1 MALLFFCED
10 GLNPVPPGVLV
21 TLSDASGN
29 VLAEEYTFADG
40 SIGTDVQGAVP
51 YSATFVSSQLTAGL
65 TVSFFGNALP
75 NADTIVPVPGATPTL
90 FSQAGSASFLLG
102 QLPKGWSDPSDP
114 GDAMLA
120 GTMGGALATMDASI
134 ARLISSIRGQ
144 TCQGPDLDSWAFQLF
159 GNYVRRYSGESDAN
173 FYSRCVALMG
183 PRRTL
188 AAIQAAVIAWYA
200 ATLPERIAA
209 ASPELAFD
217 ESGQIDKSGGFDLVV
232 PSLSAAQL
240 TPSVSVWDAM
250 SEPALAATYSIAP
263 PYFVIQI
270 GFTGAALAWYLD
282 RSYLGIN
289 TFLLDEYT
297 VSQSLTPPDPR
308 LGEYVSL
315 VKAASRRAVYLVTST
330 L

>member
-1 MALLFFCED
+1 MLRFQCED
-10 GLNPVPPGVLV
+10 GLNSLPPGVLV
-21 TLSDASGN
+21 TLSDAFGN
-29 VLAEEYTFADG
+29 EIASEYTFADG
-40 SIGTDVQGAVP
+40 SISAEVEGAVP
-51 YSATFVSSQLTAGL
+51 YSAAFVSSQLTAGL

-75 NADTIVPVPGATPTL
+75 NADTVVPVPGATPTL
-90 FSQAGSASFLLG
+90 FSPLGSASFLLG
-102 QLPKGWSDPSDP
+102 QLPKGWFDTTDSGWNMFAQSL
-114 GDAMLA
+114 GA
-120 GTMGGALATMDASI
+120 GLATMDASI

-159 GNYVRRYSGESDAN
+159 GNYVRRYAGESDAN

-209 ASPELAFD
+209 ASPELAYD
-217 ESGQIDKSGGFDLVV
+217 EAGQIDISGGFDLVV
-232 PSLSAAQL
+232 PELSAAQL

-250 SEPALAATYSIAP
+250 SEPTLAATYGIAP

-289 TFLLDEYT
+289 TFLLDEYS
-297 VSQSLTPPDPR
+297 VSQSMTPPDPR